1 MGWSIVDRIVDSREL
16 VGKKARFFVIVGVPK
31 EIKDNEYRVGLTPA
45 GAAALTQDGHQVVI
59 QKSAGMGCGITD
71 EQFVQAG
78 AKILDTAAAVFE
90 QAEMII
96 KVKEPQP
103 NEVSMMREG
112 QILFTYLHL
121 APAPELTKQLLDQ
134 KVSGIA
140 YETIELP
147 DNSLPLLRPMS
158 EVAGRVSV
166 QIGAHYLQKD
176 KGGSGVL
183 LGGIPGVKPG
193 RVVILGAGIVGMNAL
208 KMAVGLGA
216 QVSVFD
222 INPVRLAYLDDLYR
236 GRITTI
242 VSNAEAI
249 AEEVALSDL
258 LIGGVLITGAKAPRL
273 VTREML
279 KRMRP
284 NSVAVD
290 VSIDQGGCFESSK
303 ATTHSHPTYMDTGVL
318 HYCVSNIPGAVAR
331 TSTYGLT
338 NVTLPYARK
347 LASMGLRKA
356 LKEDPA
362 LAKGLNVHAGE
373 ITQKAVAEAF
383 ESYR

>member
-1 MGWSIVDRIVDSREL
+1 MPEDRPMI
-16 VGKKARFFVIVGVPK
+16 IGVPK
-31 EIKDNEYRVGLTPA
+31 EIKDNEYRVGVTPA
-45 GAAALTQDGHQVVI
+45 GVAILTQDRHEVYV
-59 QKSAGMGCGITD
+59 QKNAGIGSGLTD
-71 EQFVQAG
+71 EHYIQAG
-78 AKILDTAAAVFE
+78 AKICDTAAEVF
-90 QAEMII
+90 QLAEMII

-103 NEVSMMREG
+103 VEVNMMREG

-121 APAPELTKQLLDQ
+121 APAPELTKQLLDK

-140 YETIELP
+140 YETIQL
-147 DNSLPLLRPMS
+147 DDGSLPLLRPMS
-158 EVAGRVSV
+158 EVAGRLAV

-183 LGGIPGVKPG
+183 LGGVPGVKPG
-193 RVVILGAGIVGMNAL
+193 RVTIVGAGIVGMNSL

-216 QVSVFD
+216 QVSIFD
-222 INPVRLAYLDDLYR
+222 INPVRLAYLDDLYG

-242 VSNAEAI
+242 VANAEAI

-258 LIGGVLITGAKAPRL
+258 LVGAVLITGAKAPRL
-273 VTREML
+273 VTRDMM

-284 NSVAVD
+284 NSVVVD

-303 ATTHSHPTYMDTGVL
+303 PTTHTNPTYMDSGVL
-318 HYCVSNIPGAVAR
+318 HYCVSNIPGAVSR
-331 TSTYGLT
+331 TSTFALT

-347 LASMGLRKA
+347 LAAMGLRKA

-373 ITQKAVAEAF
+373 ITHKGVAEAF
-383 ESYR
+383 EFFR

>member
-1 MGWSIVDRIVDSREL
+1 MIIGC
-16 VGKKARFFVIVGVPK
+16 PK

-45 GAAALTQDGHQVVI
+45 GAAVLTQDGHEVLI
-59 QKSAGMGCGITD
+59 QKNAGIGCGIAD
-71 EQFVQAG
+71 EQYIQAG
-78 AKILDTAAAVFE
+78 AKILETAAQVFE
-90 QAEMII
+90 RAEMVI

-147 DNSLPLLRPMS
+147 DGSLPLLRPMS
-158 EVAGRVSV
+158 EVAGRVAV

-183 LGGIPGVKPG
+183 LGGVPGVKPG
-193 RVVILGAGIVGMNAL
+193 RVTILGGGVVGVNSL

-216 QVSVFD
+216 QVSIFD
-222 INPVRLAYLDDLYR
+222 INPVRLAYLDDIFG
-236 GRITTI
+236 GRITTL
-242 VSNAEAI
+242 VSNADAI
-249 AEEVALSDL
+249 AEEVAQSDL
-258 LIGGVLITGAKAPRL
+258 LVGAVLLTGAKAPRL
-273 VTREML
+273 VTRDML

-290 VSIDQGGCFESSK
+290 VAIDQGGCFESSK
-303 ATTHSHPTYMDTGVL
+303 ATTHSHPTYFDSGVL

-331 TSTYGLT
+331 TSTYALT

-347 LASMGLRKA
+347 LAGFGLRKA
-356 LKEDPA
+356 LKEDPT
-362 LAKGLNVHAGE
+362 LAKGLNVHGGE
-373 ITQKAVAEAF
+373 ITQKAVAEAY
-383 ESYR
+383 ESFR

>member
-1 MGWSIVDRIVDSREL
+1 MII
-16 VGKKARFFVIVGVPK
+16 GVPK

-45 GAAALTQDGHQVVI
+45 GAAVLVQDGHEVYL
-59 QKSAGMGCGITD
+59 QKNAGNGSGITD
-71 EQFVQAG
+71 EQYIQAG
-78 AKILDTAAAVFE
+78 AKLLDTAAQVFE
-90 QAEMII
+90 RAEMII

-103 NEVSMMREG
+103 TEVAMFKPG

-121 APAPELTKQLLDQ
+121 APAPELTKQLLDS
-134 KVSGIA
+134 KISGIA
-140 YETIELP
+140 YETIELT
-147 DNSLPLLRPMS
+147 DGSLPLLCPMS

-183 LGGIPGVKPG
+183 LGGIPGVRPG
-193 RVVILGAGIVGMNAL
+193 RVTILGGGIVGMNAL

-216 QVSVFD
+216 HVSIFD
-222 INPVRLAYLDDLYR
+222 INPKRLAYIDDLYG
-236 GRITTI
+236 GRVTTVI
-242 VSNAEAI
+242 SNAEAV
-249 AEEVALSDL
+249 AEEVASSDL
-258 LIGGVLITGAKAPRL
+258 LVGAVLITGAKAPRL

-303 ATTHSHPTYMDTGVL
+303 ATTHSHPTYMDSGVL

-347 LASMGLRKA
+347 LAAFGLRKA

-373 ITQKAVAEAF
+373 ITQKAVAEAY

>member
-1 MGWSIVDRIVDSREL
+1 MII
-16 VGKKARFFVIVGVPK
+16 GVPK

-45 GAAALTQDGHQVVI
+45 GAAVLTQDGHEVFV
-59 QKSAGMGCGITD
+59 QKNAGIGSGLTD
-71 EQFVQAG
+71 EHYIEAG
-78 AKILDTAAAVFE
+78 AKILDTAPAVFE
-90 QAEMII
+90 RAEMII
-96 KVKEPQP
+96 KVKEPQA
-103 NEVSMMREG
+103 NEVAMMREG

-121 APAPELTKQLLDQ
+121 APAPELTKQLLDR

-140 YETIELP
+140 YETIQL
-147 DNSLPLLRPMS
+147 DDGSLPLLRPMS
-158 EVAGRVSV
+158 EVAGRVAV

-176 KGGSGVL
+176 KGGSGIL
-183 LGGIPGVKPG
+183 LGAVPGVKPG
-193 RVVILGAGIVGMNAL
+193 RVTIIGAGIVGINSL

-222 INPVRLAYLDDLYR
+222 ISPVRLAYLDDIYG

-242 VSNAEAI
+242 VANAEAI
-249 AEEVALSDL
+249 AEEVSQSDL
-258 LIGGVLITGAKAPRL
+258 LIGAVLIAGAKAPRL
-273 VTREML
+273 VTRAML
-279 KRMRP
+279 SRMRP

-290 VSIDQGGCFESSK
+290 VSVDQGGCFESTK
-303 ATTHSHPTYMDTGVL
+303 PTTHTNPTYFDSGVL

-331 TSTYGLT
+331 TSTFALT

-347 LASMGLRKA
+347 LANFGLRKA
-356 LKEDPA
+356 LKEDQA

-373 ITQKAVAEAF
+373 ITQKAVAEAY

>member
-1 MGWSIVDRIVDSREL
+1 
-16 VGKKARFFVIVGVPK
+16 VIIGCPK

-45 GAAALTQDGHQVVI
+45 GAAVLVQDGHDVFL
-59 QKSAGMGCGITD
+59 QKGAGLGSGLTD
-71 EQFVQAG
+71 EQYLQVG
-78 AKILDTAAAVFE
+78 AKILDSAAQVFE
-90 QAEMII
+90 KAEMII
-96 KVKEPQP
+96 KVKEPQAV
-103 NEVSMMREG
+103 EVKMMREG

-121 APAPELTKQLLDQ
+121 APAPELTKMLLDA
-134 KVSGIA
+134 KISGIA
-140 YETIELP
+140 YETIELN
-147 DNSLPLLRPMS
+147 DGSLPLLRPMS

-176 KGGSGVL
+176 RGGSGVL
-183 LGGIPGVKPG
+183 LGGVPGVKPAK
-193 RVVILGAGIVGMNAL
+193 VTILGAGVVGINAL

-222 INPVRLAYLDDLYR
+222 INPVRLAYLDDIYG
-236 GRITTI
+236 GRISTL
-242 VSNAEAI
+242 VSSAEAI
-249 AEEVALSDL
+249 AEEVAHSDL

-273 VTREML
+273 VTRQML
-279 KRMRP
+279 ACMRP

-290 VSIDQGGCFESSK
+290 VAIDQGGCFESSK
-303 ATTHSHPTYMDTGVL
+303 ATTHSHPTYFDSGVL
-318 HYCVSNIPGAVAR
+318 HYCVSNIPGAVSR
-331 TSTYGLT
+331 TSTFALT

-347 LASMGLRKA
+347 LAGMGLRKA
-356 LKEDPA
+356 LKEDLA

>member
-1 MGWSIVDRIVDSREL
+1 MII
-16 VGKKARFFVIVGVPK
+16 GVPK
-31 EIKDNEYRVGLTPA
+31 EIKDNEYRVGVTPA
-45 GAAALTQDGHQVVI
+45 GVAVLVQDGHEVYV
-59 QKSAGMGCGITD
+59 QKNAGIGSGLQD
-71 EQFVQAG
+71 EQYIQAG
-78 AKILDTAAAVFE
+78 AKILETAAQVFE
-90 QAEMII
+90 KAEMIV

-103 NEVSMMREG
+103 VEVGLMREG

-121 APAPELTKQLLDQ
+121 APAPELTKQLLDRRI
-134 KVSGIA
+134 SGIA

-147 DNSLPLLRPMS
+147 DGSLPLLRPMS

-193 RVVILGAGIVGMNAL
+193 RVTILGGGIVGMNAL

-222 INPVRLAYLDDLYR
+222 INPVRLAYLDDIYN

-258 LIGGVLITGAKAPRL
+258 IIGAVLITGAKAPRL

-290 VSIDQGGCFESSK
+290 VSIDQGGCFETSK
-303 ATTHSHPTYMDTGVL
+303 ATTHSHPTYFDSGVL
-318 HYCVSNIPGAVAR
+318 HYCVSNIPGAVSR

-347 LASMGLRKA
+347 LAAMGLRKA